1 MMNDTQSLPF
11 NALKVPYD
19 SLTLRGVVTELRGLL
34 VGGQI
39 QEIRQPTPTEV
50 TLSIRHQNRTH
61 VLLLSIDAQFARAHL
76 TTRRRANPP
85 TPPNFCMV
93 LRKYLEDM
101 WIRDLRQ
108 TGFDRVLEIEAGLRN
123 QEDEAPPVTLVAEL
137 MGKHSNLILVNAEGT
152 IIDSAKRISK
162 RINRVRE
169 VLPGLAY
176 RLPPTQAD
184 KVDPL
189 VPDAVPFLVKELGLD
204 LDIDR
209 QKLVDTLL
217 LLYGGISPFLAREM
231 AARLVQILAV
241 SGNGAENSNGQIR
254 PASQEAL
261 RLALEQ
267 VWNDTLRSVTQG
279 SRAQATLIRDTERHP
294 LGAYPLRVLQ
304 AANNLNLVQDEAP
317 SLNAALDEAFGFQI
331 DRAGFG
337 AIAGELRGQL
347 QQETK
352 RSERQQQSVSRTL
365 AEAERSEQYKQ
376 TGELIF
382 ANLWRIEP
390 SSKEIVVQ
398 DYYDPAFPDRAIE
411 LDPRLSAQENADHYF
426 KRYRKARDAE
436 ERALE
441 ESVRLEDHLADLK
454 VATAALNNA
463 KTEED
468 LRTLRADL
476 LARNVLRPLSASA
489 ERERSGS
496 ESEFAGHKIRR
507 YTVPPGY
514 EILVG
519 ENATSNDYLTLRVAA
534 PNDWWLHVRAA
545 VSAHV
550 VVRTHGKP
558 YEVPRPVLERA
569 AQLCAQHSQQKH
581 SSLVSVDY
589 TLKKYVRRPRGSA
602 PGAADYQNEMSIDVT
617 PS

>member
-1 MMNDTQSLPF
+1 MKTDTPALAPNS
-11 NALKVPYD
+11 LKVPYD
-19 SLTLRGVVTELRGLL
+19 SLTLCGVIAELRGLL
-34 VGGQI
+34 IGGQI
-39 QEIRQPTPTEV
+39 QDIRQPTPTDV
-50 TLSIRHQNRTH
+50 TLSIRSQNRTY
-61 VLLLSIDAQFARAHL
+61 VLLLSVDAQFARAHL

-85 TPPNFCMV
+85 APPNFCMV
-93 LRKYLEDM
+93 LRKYLEDT
-101 WIRDLRQ
+101 WIRDIRQ
-108 TGFDRVLEIEAGLRN
+108 TGFDRVLEIETGTRN
-123 QEDEAPPVTLVAEL
+123 QEDDAPPVTLVAEL

-152 IIDSAKRISK
+152 ILDSAKRISK

-176 RLPPTQAD
+176 RPPPTQAD

-189 VPDAVPFLVKELGLD
+189 VPDAVPFLLKELGLD
-204 LDIDR
+204 LSIDR

-231 AARLVQILAV
+231 AARAYRILGVGANGDGNE
-241 SGNGAENSNGQIR
+241 SGPIR
-254 PASQEAL
+254 PDTQETL
-261 RLALEQ
+261 RVTLEQ
-267 VWNDTLRSVTQG
+267 VWNDTLRSVAQG
-279 SRAQATLIRDTERHP
+279 KGAQATLLRDAERHP

-304 AANNLNLVQDEAP
+304 APDNIAQEAAP

-352 RSERQQQSVSRTL
+352 RAERQQQSVNRSL

-382 ANLWRIEP
+382 ANLWRIEAG
-390 SSKEIVVQ
+390 SKSVVVQ

-441 ESVRLEDHLADLK
+441 ENVRLEDHLADLK

-463 KTEED
+463 KTEDD

-476 LARNVLRPLSASA
+476 LARNVLRPLSQSA
-489 ERERSGS
+489 ERERSGADP
-496 ESEFAGHKIRR
+496 EFAGHKIRR
-507 YTVPPGY
+507 YTAQGY
-514 EILVG
+514 EILAG

-602 PGAADYQNEMSIDVT
+602 PGAADYQNEMTLDVT